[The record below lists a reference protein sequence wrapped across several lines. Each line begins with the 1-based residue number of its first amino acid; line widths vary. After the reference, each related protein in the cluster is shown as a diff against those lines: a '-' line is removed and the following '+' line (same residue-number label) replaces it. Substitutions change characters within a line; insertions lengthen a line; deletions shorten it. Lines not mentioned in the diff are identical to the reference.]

1 MESCEC
7 NTHFFNE
14 VIRLLYLTTRPVS
27 LTSIVR
33 RIFEEMHM
41 SQKKGDEIADTAKLA
56 EYLNRYLRSVFVKE
70 EENDTTPLFAYRTN
84 HYCNDDANLVFS

>member
-1 MESCEC
+1 
-7 NTHFFNE
+7 
-14 VIRLLYLTTRPVS
+14 
-27 LTSIVR
+27 
-33 RIFEEMHM
+33 M

-70 EENDTTPLFAYRTN
+70 EENDTTPLFACRTN